1 MGSIWRSI
9 ACEVNVMR
17 YKKKQKYNN
26 KKTSVNGIS
35 FDSQKEARRYQ
46 ELVMLERSGLIKN
59 LERQVKYILIPAQ
72 YETVERYG
80 KKGQKL
86 KDGQKLLEREVAYVA
101 DFVYEE
107 NGETIVE
114 DIKGYRDPSS
124 AGFAKFIIKR
134 KMMLYFH
141 NIKIKEI

>member
-1 MGSIWRSI
+1 
-9 ACEVNVMR
+9 MR

-26 KKTSVNGIS
+26 KKTIVNGIS

-46 ELVMLERSGLIKN
+46 ELVMLVQTGQIKN

-141 NIKIKEI
+141 NIRIKEI

>member
-1 MGSIWRSI
+1 
-9 ACEVNVMR
+9 MR

-26 KKTSVNGIS
+26 KKTIVNGIS

-46 ELVMLERSGLIKN
+46 ELVMLEQAGLIKN
-59 LERQVKYILIPAQ
+59 LERQVKYVLIPAQ

>member
-1 MGSIWRSI
+1 
-9 ACEVNVMR
+9 MR

-26 KKTSVNGIS
+26 KKTIVNGIS

-46 ELVMLERSGLIKN
+46 ELVMLEQAGLIKN
-59 LERQVKYILIPAQ
+59 LERQVKYVLIPAQ
-72 YETVERYG
+72 YEIVERYG